1 MEKKCRDV
9 SCGLPRG
16 HNLGCVRSHDTWDTW
31 DIFKINRV
39 FYGFERCLQKV
50 ILVHRHFIMP
60 AFFIFFIP

>member
-1 MEKKCRDV
+1 M
-9 SCGLPRG
+9 
-16 HNLGCVRSHDTWDTW
+16 GCVRSHDTWDTW